1 MPPIPIEQAFARILA
16 ECALAPVERVPL
28 TEVLGCFLAEDVKA
42 DRDWPPF
49 NRSSVDGFAVFSGDT
64 RSAPDVLEVV
74 EEVAAGE
81 AAKRA
86 LSPGQA
92 IKIMTGAP
100 VPAGADAVIMQ
111 EQTEIPR
118 AGFVKFKMNMKAGQN
133 IAKCG
138 EDAHAGAVV
147 IEAGTKLGPAEI
159 GVLAAV
165 GCHSVPARRKLR
177 VAILGTGNELV
188 EPDQTPGPAQ
198 IRNSNSYQLLAQCA
212 AHGLAARYLGI
223 APDNRAETRR
233 LLEEGLQS
241 DVLVSTGGVSVG
253 EHDHVGAA
261 LRELGVKI
269 HFDKVNIKPGK
280 PTTFGTRGEKLVFGL
295 PGNPVA
301 ALVCFHL
308 FVLTAIRQ
316 RMGARDSPPR
326 WITLPLL
333 NPVKISGDRTTF
345 RPCKLHVKDERT
357 FVEALEW
364 HGSGHIA
371 ALVGA
376 DGIFAQK
383 PNESLEA
390 GAPVTY
396 YPFE

>member
-1 MPPIPIEQAFARILA
+1 MPSIPIEQAFALILSEYA
-16 ECALAPVERVPL
+16 VAPVERVPL
-28 TEVLGCFLAEDVKA
+28 TDALGCFLAEDVKA

-49 NRSSVDGFAVFSGDT
+49 NRSSVDGFAVFSCDT
-64 RSAPDVLEVV
+64 RSAPDVLEIV
-74 EEVAAGE
+74 EEVAAGQ

-111 EQTEIPR
+111 EQTDIPR
-118 AGFVKFKMNMKAGQN
+118 PGFVRFKMSMKAGQN

-138 EDAHAGAVV
+138 EDARTGAIV

-165 GCHSVPARRKLR
+165 GCHAVPVRKKLR

-212 AHGLAARYLGI
+212 AHGLPARYLGI
-223 APDNRAETRR
+223 APDNRDETRR

-253 EHDHVGAA
+253 EHDHVGPA
-261 LRELGVKI
+261 LRELDVRI
-269 HFDKVNIKPGK
+269 
-280 PTTFGTRGEKLVFGL
+280 
-295 PGNPVA
+295 
-301 ALVCFHL
+301 
-308 FVLTAIRQ
+308 
-316 RMGARDSPPR
+316 
-326 WITLPLL
+326 
-333 NPVKISGDRTTF
+333 
-345 RPCKLHVKDERT
+345 
-357 FVEALEW
+357 
-364 HGSGHIA
+364 
-371 ALVGA
+371 
-376 DGIFAQK
+376 
-383 PNESLEA
+383 
-390 GAPVTY
+390 
-396 YPFE
+396 